1 VSAISISS
9 YGTTKIISASGFAT
23 LTKSPQVSGLGLGR
37 QSGFDDLTEG
47 MMHELLLH
55 ARVRSD

>member
-23 LTKSPQVSGLGLGR
+23 LTKSPQVSELGLAR
-37 QSGFDDLTEG
+37 QSGSDDLTG
-47 MMHELLLH
+47 DMMHEWHLH
-55 ARVRSD
+55 ARVRSG